1 MLKPIAHRR
10 ARDRWLLA
18 LLTALLMM
26 AVTYALCRPIYETND
41 DSSIVAAASGAV
53 TGVPY
58 AGNGFTSYLYGA
70 LLAGLF
76 SLNANLPWHAL
87 FLLGVAFLSLAALI
101 KCFACMGARFRVP
114 CLALWAVL
122 GGLYA
127 GVLMPYVAM
136 LQFTTIAALAA
147 AGGTSLLL
155 CAGAE
160 RGRAV
165 RFDRCIAGV
174 LLLCAFALRVQ
185 SLWAA
190 MPLLAAY
197 GVLAWL
203 ESPRSGRKTA
213 LCCGMALA
221 LLGLLT
227 AADSALYRHNE
238 PGWDAFCAFNDR
250 LSDLLD
256 YNNTGLVDEL
266 AAEAAGWPSWTTYM
280 VRNWYQ
286 LDEHMTLDSLT
297 ILTDAIA
304 EAKPAPTAA
313 SLLRA
318 TGSVL
323 LRYPMFAFTLAG
335 FGLFALWAFFAQAL
349 RRRFW
354 DCLAI
359 LGPVAYLVVFIAYF
373 YGVLGRLPER
383 AAFTAACPC
392 YMLLTLSCLRAFAP
406 GAERGER
413 LFRRLGTAAACA
425 LALLCAVPA
434 VADAPERL
442 PLRWLEQSRDA
453 ARALSVRM
461 CAYACAHPD
470 RVYVTDAPLD
480 HDPFYVYGDAL
491 PVNLIEWCNGMFH
504 SPMYQEK
511 LHVLGFD
518 SFTSRTLLE
527 EGVYLLLSGEGVLN
541 NLQGY
546 LAAEYGP
553 VSAEL
558 LYQGDGFLECV
569 LRPAP

>member
-101 KCFACMGARFRVP
+101 KCFAWMGARFRVP

-286 LDEHMTLDSLT
+286 LDERMTLDSLT
-297 ILTDAIA
+297 ALTDAIA

-392 YMLLTLSCLRAFAP
+392 YVLLALSCLRAFAP
-406 GAERGER
+406 DVSRAK
-413 LFRRLGTAAACA
+413 LSRRLGTVAACA
-425 LALLCAVPA
+425 LMLLCAVPA
-434 VADAPERL
+434 ACEASERL
-442 PLRWLEQSRDA
+442 PLRWQEQSRDA
-453 ARALSVRM
+453 ARALSGRM

-504 SPMYQEK
+504 SPMYREK
-511 LHVLGFD
+511 LRVLGFD
-518 SFTSRTLLE
+518 AFTSRTLLE
-527 EGVYLLLSGEGVLN
+527 EGAYLLLSGEGVLN
-541 NLQGY
+541 NLSGY

-553 VSAEL
+553 VSTQTL
-558 LYQGDGFLECV
+558 FQGDGFVECAI
-569 LRPAP
+569 RPAL

>member
-18 LLTALLMM
+18 LLTALLIM

-76 SLNANLPWHAL
+76 SLNAELPWHAL
-87 FLLGVAFLSLAALI
+87 FLMGTAFLSLAALI

-114 CLALWAVL
+114 CLALWAVP

-136 LQFTTIAALAA
+136 LQFTTIATLAA
-147 AGGTSLLL
+147 AGGTALLL
-155 CAGAE
+155 CAGSG
-160 RGRAV
+160 RGHAA
-165 RFDRCIAGV
+165 RFDRGIAGV

-213 LCCGMALA
+213 LCCGVALA

-238 PGWDAFCAFNDR
+238 PGWDAFCVFNDR

-256 YNNTGLVDEL
+256 YNNTDLVDEL
-266 AAEAAGWPSWTTYM
+266 AAEAAGWPPWTTYM

-286 LDEHMTLDSLT
+286 LDEHMTLDGLT
-297 ILTDAIA
+297 VLTDAIA

-349 RRRFW
+349 RRRYIW
-354 DCLAI
+354 LCLS
-359 LGPVAYLVVFIAYF
+359 PT
-373 YGVLGRLPER
+373 
-383 AAFTAACPC
+383 FTACWAVCRSGPPLPPPVPAMCCWSCPVC
-392 YMLLTLSCLRAFAP
+392 GPLRRAQSAENAFP
-406 GAERGER
+406 
-413 LFRRLGTAAACA
+413 AAWG
-425 LALLCAVPA
+425 ALLPARLRCCVPS
-434 VADAPERL
+434 PPQRMRL
-442 PLRWLEQSRDA
+442 HGCRCDGRSSP
-453 ARALSVRM
+453 
-461 CAYACAHPD
+461 
-470 RVYVTDAPLD
+470 
-480 HDPFYVYGDAL
+480 
-491 PVNLIEWCNGMFH
+491 GM
-504 SPMYQEK
+504 P
-511 LHVLGFD
+511 
-518 SFTSRTLLE
+518 
-527 EGVYLLLSGEGVLN
+527 
-541 NLQGY
+541 
-546 LAAEYGP
+546 
-553 VSAEL
+553 
-558 LYQGDGFLECV
+558 
-569 LRPAP
+569 PAPCPDGCAPMPARIPTAST